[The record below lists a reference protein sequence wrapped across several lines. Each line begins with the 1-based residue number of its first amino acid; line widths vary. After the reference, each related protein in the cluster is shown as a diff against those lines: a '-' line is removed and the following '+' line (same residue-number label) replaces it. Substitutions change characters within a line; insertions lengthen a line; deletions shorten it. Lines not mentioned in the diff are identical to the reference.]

1 MRILLDTCTLIW
13 IFEGSTRIGS
23 MLRNHV
29 TDLENEVFMSDVNI
43 LEAVIKFSL
52 GKLPLPRAP
61 SNLIPILAERHGLAQ
76 LPIDSDSIFAMEKLP
91 LLHRDPFDRLLI
103 AQAQVHGFEI
113 ETPDPKIAQYAVR
126 TIW

>member
-23 MLRNHV
+23 MLRNRL
-29 TDLENEVFMSDVNI
+29 TDLENEVVMSDVNI

-76 LPIDSDSIFAMEKLP
+76 LPIDSDSIFAMGNLP

-103 AQAQVHGFEI
+103 AQAQVHGFKI
-113 ETPDPKIAQYAVR
+113 ATPDLLITQYAVP